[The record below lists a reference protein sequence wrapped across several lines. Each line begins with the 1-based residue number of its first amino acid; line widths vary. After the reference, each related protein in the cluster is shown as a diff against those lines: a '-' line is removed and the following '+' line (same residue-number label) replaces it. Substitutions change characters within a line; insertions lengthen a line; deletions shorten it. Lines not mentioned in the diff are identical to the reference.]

1 MFSVDVCHGKTT
13 ERNLPPEEIA
23 SVLSGGNGKRERE
36 RVLWVDIAAPTEADW
51 RMLADNFG
59 FHPLALEDARNR
71 NQRSKVDAYDG
82 YLFLSIRAWSGEK
95 APTDDLTDATTE
107 IDIFL
112 GPNYIVTIHDDPCEP
127 LLETRRRWE
136 QHPERMPE
144 ARGNPAYLL
153 YVLLDAVVDEYF
165 PAVDAMDEEI
175 DRIEM
180 AVYAPEAAGGRPT
193 DEIDL
198 KPALRM
204 KKHLLLLR
212 QTIAPMRDVVNH
224 LLRADDPRLIPP
236 SLRIYLQDVYDHTLR
251 LVEQVD
257 LHRDILSGVM
267 DAVMAQTSNRLNQ
280 TMKKMTGWSIIL
292 MSDALIAGI
301 YGMNFKNMPE
311 LLRPNGYYGALFGMA
326 ALTVCFILLFRR
338 IRWF

>member
-1 MFSVDVCHGKTT
+1 MISVDVCHGKTT
-13 ERNLPPEEIA
+13 ERNLSLDQIPA
-23 SVLSGGNGKRERE
+23 VLNGGNGKQERK
-36 RVLWVDIAAPTEADW
+36 RVLWVDISAPTADDY
-51 RMLADNFG
+51 RMLEGTFG
-59 FHPLALEDARNR
+59 FHPLAIEDARNR
-71 NQRSKVDAYDG
+71 NQRSKVDPYDD
-82 YLFLSIRAWSGEK
+82 YLFLSIRSWSGET
-95 APTDDLTDATTE
+95 AATDDLNDATKE

-112 GPNYIVTIHDDPCEP
+112 GPNYIVTIHDEPCGP
-127 LLETRRRWE
+127 LVETRRRWE

-144 ARGNPAYLL
+144 AQGNPAYLL
-153 YVLLDAVVDEYF
+153 YVLLDAVVDDYF
-165 PAVDAMDEEI
+165 PAVDAMDAEI
-175 DRIEM
+175 DRVEM
-180 AVYAPEAAGGRPT
+180 AVYAPEEKGGRPP

-212 QTIAPMRDVVNH
+212 QTIAPMRDVLNE
-224 LLRADDPRLIPP
+224 LLRTNDPRLIPP
-236 SLRIYLQDVYDHTLR
+236 TLRIYLQDVYDHTLR

-267 DAVMAQTSNRLNQ
+267 DAIMAQTSNRLNQ

-292 MSDALIAGI
+292 MTDALIAGV

-311 LLRPNGYYGALFGMA
+311 LLRPNGYYGALAGMA
-326 ALTVCFILLFRR
+326 VLTVFFILLFRR

>member
-1 MFSVDVCHGKTT
+1 MISVDVCHGKTT
-13 ERNLPPEEIA
+13 ESNLPLEQIA
-23 SVLSGGNGKRERE
+23 ALLNSGNGKPERK
-36 RVLWVDIAAPTEADW
+36 RVLWVDVSAPTEADYQF
-51 RMLADNFG
+51 LAQTFG
-59 FHPLALEDARNR
+59 FHPLAIEDARNR
-71 NQRSKVDAYDG
+71 NQRAKVDPYDG
-82 YLFLSIRAWSGEK
+82 YLFLSIRAWTGET
-95 APTDDLTDATTE
+95 AATDDLNDATNE

-112 GPNYIVTIHDDPCEP
+112 GPNYIVTIHDEPCND
-127 LLETRRRWE
+127 LQETRRRWE
-136 QHPERMPE
+136 KHPERMPE
-144 ARGNPAYLL
+144 AQGNPAYLL
-153 YVLLDAVVDEYF
+153 YVLLDAVVDDYF
-165 PAVDAMDEEI
+165 PAVDAMDAEI

-180 AVYAPEAAGGRPT
+180 AVYAPEEAGRRQP

-212 QTIAPMRDVVNH
+212 QTIAPMRDVLNE
-224 LLRADDPRLIPP
+224 LLRTNDPRLIPA

-267 DAVMAQTSNRLNQ
+267 DAIMAQTSNRLNQ

-311 LLRPNGYYGALFGMA
+311 LLKPYGYFWTLAGMA
-326 ALTVCFILLFRR
+326 ALTVFFILRFRH
-338 IRWF
+338 IKWF

>member
-1 MFSVDVCHGKTT
+1 MISVDVCHGKTT
-13 ERNLPPEEIA
+13 ESNLSLDQISPI
-23 SVLSGGNGKRERE
+23 LNGGNGKQERK
-36 RVLWVDIAAPTEADW
+36 RVLWVDIDTPTDDDY
-51 RMLADNFG
+51 RMLEEKFG

-71 NQRSKVDAYDG
+71 NQRAKVDPYDG
-82 YLFLSIRAWSGEK
+82 YLFLSIRAWSGET
-95 APTDDLTDATTE
+95 AATNDLTDATQE

-112 GPNYIVTIHDDPCEP
+112 GPNYIVTIHDASCAP
-127 LLETRRRWE
+127 LQETRRRWE

-144 ARGNPAYLL
+144 AQGNPAYLL
-153 YVLLDAVVDEYF
+153 YVLLDAVVDAYF
-165 PAVDAMDEEI
+165 PAVDAMDEAI
-175 DRIEM
+175 DRVEM
-180 AVYAPEAAGGRPT
+180 AIYAPEENGGRQP

-212 QTIAPMRDVVNH
+212 QTIAPMRDVLNE
-224 LLRADDPRLIPP
+224 LLRTNDPRLIPP

-267 DAVMAQTSNRLNQ
+267 DAIMAQTSNRLNQ

-292 MSDALIAGI
+292 MTDALIAGV

-311 LLRPNGYYGALFGMA
+311 LLYPNGYYGALAGMA
-326 ALTVCFILLFRR
+326 VLTTFFILLFRR